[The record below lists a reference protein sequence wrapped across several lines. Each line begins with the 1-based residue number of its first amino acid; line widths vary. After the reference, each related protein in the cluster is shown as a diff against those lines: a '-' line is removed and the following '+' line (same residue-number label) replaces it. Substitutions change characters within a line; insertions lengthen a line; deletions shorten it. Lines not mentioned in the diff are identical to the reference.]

1 MPSLTFPDLPEPWK
15 RRLRP
20 RLRTA
25 IVGLVAL
32 VAALPLLVLAGMFA
46 LPSETAAIHT
56 TPAPRTLFTEVV
68 AQRDALIWAAVV
80 TGLVLGAIVA
90 LALRVLVVPLRALRR
105 DAVAVAQG
113 DRAALLRRG
122 PRGTVEVAELAEAL
136 QQMALALDR
145 RAIYL
150 EAFATNVSHAIKT
163 PLTAIAATAELL
175 ADHDAAMTAAER
187 HRFLANLGQEAERL
201 QRLAG
206 RLLVL
211 ARADVL
217 DRRDASVE
225 VAAVAAAVV
234 ARHRPRLRAAEVK
247 VPVGLCVALP
257 AETLDSLLDNLV
269 DNAVQHGGGP
279 QVAVQIR
286 ATRGSAGQQVEVEVT
301 DDGPGLSPLV
311 RRTAFE
317 PFVTTAGARGGTGLG
332 LAIVRTL
339 ARAHGGDA
347 TLVEHAGAG
356 ACVRL
361 LLPG

>member
-1 MPSLTFPDLPEPWK
+1 MTFPDLPEPWK

-25 IVGLVAL
+25 IVVLVAL
-32 VAALPLLVLAGMFA
+32 VAALPLLVLAGLFA
-46 LPSETAAIHT
+46 LPSEPSAI
-56 TPAPRTLFTEVV
+56 PVAPSPRTLIAAAV

-80 TGLVLGAIVA
+80 TGLVLCAIVA

-105 DAVAVAQG
+105 EAVAVAQG
-113 DRAALLRRG
+113 DRAALQRRG

-136 QQMALALDR
+136 QQMAAALDR
-145 RAIYL
+145 RASYL
-150 EAFATNVSHAIKT
+150 EAFAANVSHAIKT

-175 ADHDAAMTAAER
+175 ADHDAAMTSAER
-187 HRFLANLGQEAERL
+187 QRFLANLAQEAERL

-217 DRRDASVE
+217 DRRDASAG

-234 ARHRPRLRAAEVK
+234 ARHRSRLREAEVQ
-247 VPVGLCVALP
+247 VPAALTVAMP

-279 QVAVQIR
+279 EAAVQIR
-286 ATRGSAGQQVEVEVT
+286 AFVGASGQLVEVEVT

-311 RRTAFE
+311 LCTAFE

-347 TLVEHAGAG
+347 ILVEGEHATGT
-356 ACVRL
+356 CVRL
-361 LLPG
+361 RLPA